1 MTDILDI
8 ACDEACFTGS
18 DLLAKDQRYF
28 AFASV
33 GVSDAE
39 AAGMI
44 AKARADHSITM
55 PELKASKLLGS
66 SRGRRAVAALMQAC
80 KGRYILS
87 VHDKLM
93 ALCANLFEFIY
104 EPVFKHSPWLL
115 YQKNMHRF
123 VAMFTYMWLSEH
135 ESDARRAITE
145 FQKYMRSLDPAD
157 APFLFNTR
165 RPPLSGAG
173 TEHPFESILRFAYGY
188 RHIIIADNANLR
200 TIVPAS
206 IPWTL
211 DLSTT
216 CLWAHLNHWG
226 RTGKLLSVQC
236 DESKP
241 LKVSTDSMT
250 GDENDPG
257 ISRARQQG
265 HKQPLGWKLFQPVA
279 FVDSQQ
285 HPSIQLA
292 DVLAGSAV
300 ACFSGRLPKGSDVIV
315 EGVANYGM
323 GQSILPDYDHV
334 NLENR
339 EVAVNAVIA
348 YGLAQRAEKGE
359 NPYEHLAEHY
369 RQAEISW
376 VKGEYAPMRGAAG
389 PRA

>member
-8 ACDEACFTGS
+8 ACDEAGFTGS

-33 GVSDAE
+33 AVSDAE

-44 AKARADHSITM
+44 AKVRADHSITM

-66 SRGRRAVAALMQAC
+66 SRGRKAVAALMQAC
-80 KGRYILS
+80 EGRYILS

-104 EPVFKHSPWLL
+104 EPVFKHNPWLL

-123 VAMFTYMWLSEH
+123 VSMFTYMWLSEH
-135 ESDARRAITE
+135 ES
-145 FQKYMRSLDPAD
+145 
-157 APFLFNTR
+157 
-165 RPPLSGAG
+165 AG

-188 RHIIIADNANLR
+188 RHIIIPDNANLR

-241 LKVSTDSMT
+241 LKVSADSMT

-257 ISRARQQG
+257 IRRARQQG
-265 HKQPLGWKLFQPVA
+265 HKQPLGWKLLQPIA

-300 ACFSGRLPKGSDVIV
+300 ACLSGRLPKGSDVIV
-315 EGVANYGM
+315 EGVAEHGM

-348 YGLAQRAEKGE
+348 YGLAERAEKGE
-359 NPYEHLAEHY
+359 NAYEHLAELY

-376 VKGEYAPMRGAAG
+376 VKGEYAPMRVAAC
-389 PRA
+389 RKA

>member
-8 ACDEACFTGS
+8 ACDESGFTGP

-33 GVSDAE
+33 SVSDAE
-39 AAGMI
+39 AASLI
-44 AKARADHSITM
+44 AKARTDHSITM

-66 SRGRRAVAALMQAC
+66 ARGRKAVAALMQAC
-80 KGRYILS
+80 KGRYVLS

-93 ALCANLFEFIY
+93 SLCANLFEFIY
-104 EPVFKHSPWLL
+104 EPVFKHDPWLL

-123 VAMFTYMWLSEH
+123 VSMFTYVWLNEH
-135 ESDARRAITE
+135 ESEARRTVTE

-157 APFLFNTR
+157 APFLFDTV

-173 TEHPFESILRFAYGY
+173 TEHPFENVLRFAYGY
-188 RHIIIADNANLR
+188 RDIIIKDNANLR
-200 TIVPAS
+200 TIVPES
-206 IPWTL
+206 VPWTL

-226 RTGKLLSVQC
+226 RSGKLLSVMC

-241 LKVSTDSMT
+241 LKISAENMT
-250 GDENDPG
+250 GDADDPG
-257 ISRARQQG
+257 IKRARQQG
-265 HKQPLGWKLFQPVA
+265 HKGPLGWKLLQPIA
-279 FVDSQQ
+279 FVDSKQ

-292 DVLAGSAV
+292 DIFAGSAV
-300 ACFSGRLPKGSDVIV
+300 ACFSRRLPAGSDAIV
-315 EGVANYGM
+315 EGIAEHGM

-334 NLENR
+334 NLANR

-348 YGLAQRAEKGE
+348 YGLAERAGKGA
-359 NPYEHLAEHY
+359 NPHQYLAELY

-376 VKGEYAPMRGAAG
+376 VKGEYDPMRKA
-389 PRA
+389 